1 MYNQGQHAIVSAGGA
16 VYGSVSSKL
25 SGNSTKT
32 VLKDT
37 VTGAVSG
44 AVIGMATAG
53 IGYGVSAIRNGGAA
67 TGTACEVGSTTSQ
80 TFSSKGYNPKPGERT
95 LEGYVR
101 NNANPEI
108 SLTTKSAGFNNNNG
122 NVGGVF
128 KRLGAESHGGVTPHV
143 HQPQRNVAPNGNIY
157 GSVGTK
163 TSNGGVTLPT
173 AKDVKQLYEY
183 LNNGKYQ

>member
-67 TGTACEVGSTTSQ
+67 TGTASEVGSTTSQ

-128 KRLGAESHGGVTPHV
+128 KRLGAESHTIFIRCIKREYKYKMAVWIAGKIV
-143 HQPQRNVAPNGNIY
+143 
-157 GSVGTK
+157 
-163 TSNGGVTLPT
+163 LC
-173 AKDVKQLYEY
+173 YERRC
-183 LNNGKYQ
+183 